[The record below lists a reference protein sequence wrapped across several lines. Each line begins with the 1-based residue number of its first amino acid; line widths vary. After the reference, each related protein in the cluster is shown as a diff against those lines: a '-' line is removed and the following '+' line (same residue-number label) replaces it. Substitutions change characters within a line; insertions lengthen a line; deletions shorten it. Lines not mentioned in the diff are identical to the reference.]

1 MKRELA
7 RYLLLL
13 VNDKE
18 MFDRLQ
24 ALMESNIENH
34 RHSLESA
41 KTIERV
47 SELQGAISELR
58 RLQFLRDEVV
68 AAAE

>member
-18 MFDRLQ
+18 MLDRLQ
-24 ALMESNIENH
+24 ALIDSKIENH
-34 RHSLESA
+34 RLSLESA

-47 SELQGAISELR
+47 SELQGAIAELR
-58 RLQFLRDEVV
+58 RLKFVQDEVR